1 MAEDLSAPLGRK
13 RVATKPV
20 AARGATLAPSKL
32 PLARIAFGVAALI
45 VVGIGARVLLVSDP
59 MGGRPV
65 TTISVNAGG
74 NNAIA
79 DTVAPGGT
87 VTITAEPETPASNL
101 GITIVGDDVPDGQP
115 QLGTLEAANAD
126 G

>member
-13 RVATKPV
+13 RAATKP
-20 AARGATLAPSKL
+20 AATRGLKLAPSNL

-45 VVGIGARVLLVSDP
+45 VLGIGARVLLVNDP

-74 NNAIA
+74 NNTIA
-79 DTVAPGGT
+79 DTVAPGSSS
-87 VTITAEPETPASNL
+87 VTITAEPETPAN
-101 GITIVGDDVPDGQP
+101 
-115 QLGTLEAANAD
+115 
-126 G
+126 